1 MTFHENLFRL
11 RKGKGLSQEELG
23 NRLNVARQTVSKW
36 ETGETT
42 PELEKLIQL
51 AEFFEI
57 SMDELVGR
65 NCGGN
70 ASGNAAGASQA
81 RGAHDFANDDSGCLR
96 SGWYAYSWEYE
107 YKSKTRIRGIPLVHI
122 NIGRGLRR
130 AKGIIAVG
138 NIAQGVVAIGGA
150 AVGIFT
156 LAAVG
161 VGVFSIGAL
170 VVGLLMAWGAI
181 AVGLLSV
188 GAIAVGGFA
197 VGALAVGNYAVGSI
211 AVANQIAMG
220 SAAFAPIAIGDYTNG
235 TLAFYYHNG
244 IASFDPQELREA
256 IQTQFPHTWQIVVDL
271 FTKLLI

>member
-11 RKGKGLSQEELG
+11 RKEKGLSQEELG
-23 NRLNVARQTVSKW
+23 NRLNVARQTISKW

-70 ASGNAAGASQA
+70 ATGNAAGASQA
-81 RGAHDFANDDSGCLR
+81 RGAHDFADDDSGCLR
-96 SGWYAYSWEYE
+96 NGWYTYSWEYE

-170 VVGLLMAWGAI
+170 VVGLLMAW
-181 AVGLLSV
+181 
-188 GAIAVGGFA
+188 
-197 VGALAVGNYAVGSI
+197 
-211 AVANQIAMG
+211 
-220 SAAFAPIAIGDYTNG
+220 
-235 TLAFYYHNG
+235 
-244 IASFDPQELREA
+244 
-256 IQTQFPHTWQIVVDL
+256 
-271 FTKLLI
+271 